1 MRSSSLFE
9 KSDFRDSTN
18 HRATM
23 MVSGDC
29 VGDQVFLGHAVHWY
43 YPVAWRANI

>member
-18 HRATM
+18 RRNANL
-23 MVSGDC
+23 VCSVFGGIQLF
-29 VGDQVFLGHAVHWY
+29 VGKAVH
-43 YPVAWRANI
+43 